1 MKECVHGDANLLMSG
16 DVVGADDGRFFE
28 GIATCLRYLY
38 VSISDEHMDPND
50 YLPIGYSLSIRLDRV
65 DHDECIFTMKDEQ
78 NNELTF
84 NGDSG
89 IVSATLAM
97 TFAALAV
104 KMATQSELSSIDVR
118 MGKDNKYKWTKEVV
132 TFQEVAMKKGWK
144 IEAVDDSYKLQ
155 IASLIQQMSY
165 PHLVS
170 MMAELYKTVGKNN
183 SDLKANLE
191 ALLDKYTKVKDDEVE
206 KSRTVL
212 VEELKQL
219 LNDQYTTHK
228 TDVGSDY
235 SDFLQKLEELTN
247 GQQQQT
253 KIVEAIQKSVSNGKK
268 SVQSLSAQLA
278 NANTLISD
286 LVGNLANAN
295 GTIDEAFKRASDNL
309 NTKNNSEFTSAL
321 NDLKTTIDTALQT
334 EKDTLQETAKA
345 LNDSIENLNGDNGML
360 SRVIDGVDELSK
372 VKSQIR
378 GDIDRLTRGMNS
390 ATKNMSDILL
400 NQFKESLN
408 GLLSQMETPSNRD
421 VLVEASGSQSQGVA
435 MGFIQDVLLSGDV
448 LLPPGIQAN
457 ALWVAQ
463 STPEPLLN
471 GVIQELRDALVRG
484 IIKPELLAK
493 VQKNA
498 TAEGIDSGATEI
510 TTYVVATET
519 DAEVERTYGSTSST
533 RIVFF
538 ATLLA
543 ANMLWLLSHRRV
555 GQETLQPF
563 DNGEDNWF
571 WNGFYNLA
579 FPGIKSFAAQVQPQ
593 RPDDIRVGSCEKKEE
608 KRTAQA

>member
-1 MKECVHGDANLLMSG
+1 M
-16 DVVGADDGRFFE
+16 
-28 GIATCLRYLY
+28 
-38 VSISDEHMDPND
+38 
-50 YLPIGYSLSIRLDRV
+50 
-65 DHDECIFTMKDEQ
+65 
-78 NNELTF
+78 
-84 NGDSG
+84 
-89 IVSATLAM
+89 
-97 TFAALAV
+97 
-104 KMATQSELSSIDVR
+104 
-118 MGKDNKYKWTKEVV
+118 
-132 TFQEVAMKKGWK
+132 
-144 IEAVDDSYKLQ
+144 
-155 IASLIQQMSY
+155 
-165 PHLVS
+165 
-170 MMAELYKTVGKNN
+170 
-183 SDLKANLE
+183 
-191 ALLDKYTKVKDDEVE
+191 
-206 KSRTVL
+206 

-484 IIKPELLAK
+484 IIKPELL
-493 VQKNA
+493 
-498 TAEGIDSGATEI
+498 D
-510 TTYVVATET
+510 Y
-519 DAEVERTYGSTSST
+519 
-533 RIVFF
+533 
-538 ATLLA
+538 
-543 ANMLWLLSHRRV
+543 
-555 GQETLQPF
+555 
-563 DNGEDNWF
+563 
-571 WNGFYNLA
+571 
-579 FPGIKSFAAQVQPQ
+579 
-593 RPDDIRVGSCEKKEE
+593 
-608 KRTAQA
+608 

>member
-16 DVVGADDGRFFE
+16 DVVGAEDGRFFE
-28 GIATCLRYLY
+28 WIATWLRGLY
-38 VSISDEHMDPND
+38 VSISDRYMNPND
-50 YLPIGYSLSIRLDRV
+50 YVPIGYSLSIRLDRV

-132 TFQEVAMKKGWK
+132 TFQEVAMQKGWR
-144 IEAVDDSYKLQ
+144 IDAVDDYYKLQ
-155 IASLIQQMSY
+155 IAIASRIQQMSY

-170 MMAELYKTVGKNN
+170 MMAELYKTVDKNN
-183 SDLKANLE
+183 SDLKAKME
-191 ALLDKYTKVKDDEVE
+191 KLLDKYPNVKDGEVE
-206 KSRTVL
+206 KSRNEL
-212 VEELKQL
+212 VAKLKQL
-219 LNDQYTTHK
+219 LKEQYTTHK
-228 TDVGSDY
+228 TDVQLDNSE
-235 SDFLQKLEELTN
+235 FVKKLEELTELTK
-247 GQQQQT
+247 GQT
-253 KIVEAIQKSVSNGKK
+253 MKVEAIQKSVSNGKK

-286 LVGNLANAN
+286 LVEKLANAN

-309 NTKNNSEFTSAL
+309 NTKNNIEFTSAL
-321 NDLKTTIDTALQT
+321 NDLKTTIDTALKT
-334 EKDTLQETAKA
+334 EKATLQETAKA
-345 LNDSIENLNGDNGML
+345 LNHSL
-360 SRVIDGVDELSK
+360 STVRSDISE
-372 VKSQIR
+372 
-378 GDIDRLTRGMNS
+378 DIDRLTRGMNS
-390 ATKNMSDILL
+390 ATENMSDILL

-435 MGFIQDVLLSGDV
+435 MGFIKDVLLSGAM
-448 LLPPGIQAN
+448 PPGIQAN
-457 ALWVAQ
+457 ALFVSQ

-471 GVIQELRDALVRG
+471 GGIQELLYALESG
-484 IIKPELLAK
+484 TMTQELLAK

-498 TAEGIDSGATEI
+498 IPSGLGEVTDSGAAEPAAAEADGGEHEDGTEI
-510 TTYVVATET
+510 TTHVVATET
-519 DAEVERTYGSTSST
+519 NAEVERTYGSTSSV

-543 ANMLWLLSHRRV
+543 AYMLWLLSHRRV

-563 DNGEDNWF
+563 DNGKDNWLM
-571 WNGFYNLA
+571 NAFYPWA
-579 FPGIKSFAAQVQPQ
+579 FPGINTAAAQVQPQ